1 MATSPLFNQSFGSYI
16 LRDLIGGGGVAEV
29 WRAEHRTDQQP
40 VAVKVM
46 RPERLADRFHVRSFA
61 REQEV
66 LRDLQHPG
74 IPRIRHQGE
83 LAGRPGFALDFI
95 PGQTLVEACKQ
106 RDLPRIQALSELCD
120 IVEHLHSRNIVH
132 NDLKLENVLWRT
144 TGGVVLVDFGNVRRL
159 GPVRE
164 ITSMFLREPPR
175 AFNTATYVA
184 PELLTGG
191 KATCASD
198 VYALGVCAFL
208 VLTGQPPFTDK
219 TQSAKLRA
227 HATAT
232 PPAIR
237 GRIPTLPA
245 AQAQVMDACL
255 AKFAS
260 ARPTAR
266 DLASAVR
273 SLVRKIAPSL
283 AAG

>member
-1 MATSPLFNQSFGSYI
+1 MSAPSPGSRRCCATCSIPAFPGSGTRENWPGDRASPWTSSLA
-16 LRDLIGGGGVAEV
+16 RPW
-29 WRAEHRTDQQP
+29 WRPA
-40 VAVKVM
+40 
-46 RPERLADRFHVRSFA
+46 SS
-61 REQEV
+61 
-66 LRDLQHPG
+66 G
-74 IPRIRHQGE
+74 IS
-83 LAGRPGFALDFI
+83 
-95 PGQTLVEACKQ
+95 
-106 RDLPRIQALSELCD
+106 PRIQALSELCD